1 MVNGITHNCP
11 KLYGKV
17 HFQFFSDLKGLS
29 LLQELKSSLL
39 STQHMDIV
47 TERNNFDPQ
56 RKKIRESPSYCFTL
70 PVPAKKIDPELSKI
84 IREHPDT

>member
-29 LLQELKSSLL
+29 LLQEIKSSLL
-39 STQHMDIV
+39 ATQRMDIV
-47 TERNNFDPQ
+47 TERNDFDPQ
-56 RKKIRESPSYCFTL
+56 RKKIGSHQATALHCQFLLKR
-70 PVPAKKIDPELSKI
+70 
-84 IREHPDT
+84 